1 MQVVKNNIFINRG
14 SHLLKLKT
22 MNTTIIAIHN
32 SESLYE
38 GIATTVNE
46 LLAMDS
52 IKDSDIISNHE
63 NSFFDDSSY
72 KVLTIKLPTP
82 YADDED
88 NYPVQDILWE
98 DLLHTLFLLLK
109 VAVPDSENCHLFIY
123 NDNTTETLELHHND
137 ETITIMYH
145 INNQN

>member
-1 MQVVKNNIFINRG
+1 
-14 SHLLKLKT
+14 

-46 LLAMDS
+46 LLAADWL
-52 IKDSDIISNHE
+52 KDSDLISNHQD
-63 NSFFDDSSY
+63 SFSDDSFY
-72 KVLTIKLPTP
+72 KVLTFKLPTP

-88 NYPVQDILWE
+88 NYPIQDNIWE
-98 DLLHTLFLLLK
+98 NLLTTLFSLLK
-109 VAVPDSENCHLFIY
+109 MDAPDSKNSHLFIY
-123 NDNTTETLELHHND
+123 NDNTTETLELHYND

-145 INNQN
+145 ISAQN

>member
-1 MQVVKNNIFINRG
+1 
-14 SHLLKLKT
+14 

-32 SESLYE
+32 SESLYD

-52 IKDSDIISNHE
+52 IKDSDLISNHQG
-63 NSFFDDSSY
+63 SFSDDSFY

-88 NYPVQDILWE
+88 NIPIQENLWKDLLDIL
-98 DLLHTLFLLLK
+98 FPLLK
-109 VAVPDSENCHLFIY
+109 TDTPDSKNSHLFIY
-123 NDNTTETLELHHND
+123 NDNTTETLELHFND
-137 ETITIMYH
+137 DTLTIMCH
-145 INNQN
+145 ISNQN

>member
-1 MQVVKNNIFINRG
+1 
-14 SHLLKLKT
+14 

-46 LLAMDS
+46 LLAADWL
-52 IKDSDIISNHE
+52 KDSDLISNHQD
-63 NSFFDDSSY
+63 SFLDDSFY
-72 KVLTIKLPTP
+72 KVLTFKLPTP

-88 NYPVQDILWE
+88 NYPIQDNIWE
-98 DLLHTLFLLLK
+98 NLITTFFSLLK
-109 VAVPDSENCHLFIY
+109 TDAPDSKNSHLFIY
-123 NDNTTETLELHHND
+123 NDNTTETLELHYND

-145 INNQN
+145 ISAQN

>member
-1 MQVVKNNIFINRG
+1 
-14 SHLLKLKT
+14 

-46 LLAMDS
+46 LLAADWL
-52 IKDSDIISNHE
+52 KDSDLISNHQD
-63 NSFFDDSSY
+63 SFLDDSFY
-72 KVLTIKLPTP
+72 KVLTFKLPTP

-88 NYPVQDILWE
+88 NYPIQDNIWENLLSIL
-98 DLLHTLFLLLK
+98 FSLLK
-109 VAVPDSENCHLFIY
+109 MDAPDSKNSHLFIY
-123 NDNTTETLELHHND
+123 NDNTTETLELHYND

-145 INNQN
+145 ISAQN

>member
-1 MQVVKNNIFINRG
+1 
-14 SHLLKLKT
+14 

-46 LLAMDS
+46 LLAADWL
-52 IKDSDIISNHE
+52 KDSDLISNHQD
-63 NSFFDDSSY
+63 SFSDDSFY
-72 KVLTIKLPTP
+72 KVLTFKLPTP

-88 NYPVQDILWE
+88 NYPIQDNIWENLLTIL
-98 DLLHTLFLLLK
+98 FSLLK
-109 VAVPDSENCHLFIY
+109 VDAPDSKNSHLFIY
-123 NDNTTETLELHHND
+123 NDNTTETLELHYND

-145 INNQN
+145 ISAQN

>member
-1 MQVVKNNIFINRG
+1 
-14 SHLLKLKT
+14 

-32 SESLYE
+32 SESLYD

-46 LLAMDS
+46 LLATDS
-52 IKDSDIISNHE
+52 FKGTDIISNHE
-63 NSFFDDSSY
+63 NSFIDDSLY

-88 NYPVQDILWE
+88 NYPVWE
-98 DLLHTLFLLLK
+98 VIWGDLLHILFLLLK
-109 VAVPDSENCHLFIY
+109 TAAPDPNDNTHLFIY
-123 NDNTTETLELHHND
+123 NDNTTETLELHDND

-145 INNQN
+145 ISNQN

>member
-1 MQVVKNNIFINRG
+1 
-14 SHLLKLKT
+14 

-46 LLAMDS
+46 LLATDS
-52 IKDSDIISNHE
+52 IKESDLLANHQD
-63 NSFFDDSSY
+63 SFFDDSFH
-72 KVLTIKLPTP
+72 KVLTFKLPTP

-88 NYPVQDILWE
+88 NYPIQDNLWK
-98 DLLHTLFLLLK
+98 DLLTILFPLLK
-109 VAVPDSENCHLFIY
+109 TDAPDSKNCHLFIY
-123 NDNTTETLELHHND
+123 NDNTTETLELHNND

-145 INNQN
+145 ISNQN

>member
-1 MQVVKNNIFINRG
+1 
-14 SHLLKLKT
+14 

-46 LLAMDS
+46 LLAADWL
-52 IKDSDIISNHE
+52 KDSDLISNHQD
-63 NSFFDDSSY
+63 SFSDDSFY
-72 KVLTIKLPTP
+72 KVLTFKLPTP

-88 NYPVQDILWE
+88 NYPIQDNIWENLISIL
-98 DLLHTLFLLLK
+98 FSLLK
-109 VAVPDSENCHLFIY
+109 VDAPDSKNSHLFIY
-123 NDNTTETLELHHND
+123 NDNTTETLELHYND

-145 INNQN
+145 ISAQN

>member
-1 MQVVKNNIFINRG
+1 
-14 SHLLKLKT
+14 

-46 LLAMDS
+46 LLAADWL
-52 IKDSDIISNHE
+52 KDSDLISNHQD
-63 NSFFDDSSY
+63 SFLDDSFY
-72 KVLTIKLPTP
+72 KVLTFKLPTP

-88 NYPVQDILWE
+88 NYPIQDNIWENLLTIL
-98 DLLHTLFLLLK
+98 FSLLK
-109 VAVPDSENCHLFIY
+109 MDAPDSKNSHLFIY
-123 NDNTTETLELHHND
+123 NDNTTETLELHYND

-145 INNQN
+145 ISAQN

>member
-1 MQVVKNNIFINRG
+1 
-14 SHLLKLKT
+14 

-52 IKDSDIISNHE
+52 IKDSNIITNHQDH
-63 NSFFDDSSY
+63 FFDDSSY
-72 KVLTIKLPTP
+72 KVLTIKYPTP

-88 NYPVQDILWE
+88 NYPVWE
-98 DLLHTLFLLLK
+98 VIWGDLLHILFLLLK
-109 VAVPDSENCHLFIY
+109 TDTPDYKNSHLFIY
-123 NDNTTETLELHHND
+123 NDNTTETLELHNND

-145 INNQN
+145 ISNQN

>member
-1 MQVVKNNIFINRG
+1 
-14 SHLLKLKT
+14 

-46 LLAMDS
+46 LLATDS
-52 IKDSDIISNHE
+52 IKESDLLANHQD
-63 NSFFDDSSY
+63 SFFDDSFH
-72 KVLTIKLPTP
+72 KVLTFKLPTP

-88 NYPVQDILWE
+88 NYPIQDNLWK
-98 DLLHTLFLLLK
+98 DLLTILFPLLK
-109 VAVPDSENCHLFIY
+109 MDAPDPTKNYHLFIY
-123 NDNTTETLELHHND
+123 NDNTTETLELHNND

-145 INNQN
+145 ISNQN

>member
-1 MQVVKNNIFINRG
+1 
-14 SHLLKLKT
+14 

-46 LLAMDS
+46 LLAADWL
-52 IKDSDIISNHE
+52 KDSDLISNHQD
-63 NSFFDDSSY
+63 SFLDDSFY
-72 KVLTIKLPTP
+72 KVLTFKLPTP

-88 NYPVQDILWE
+88 NDPIQDNIWE
-98 DLLHTLFLLLK
+98 NLITTLFSLLK
-109 VAVPDSENCHLFIY
+109 MDAPDSKNSHLFIY
-123 NDNTTETLELHHND
+123 NDNTTETLELHYND

-145 INNQN
+145 ISAQN

>member
-1 MQVVKNNIFINRG
+1 
-14 SHLLKLKT
+14 

-52 IKDSDIISNHE
+52 IKDSDLISNHQ
-63 NSFFDDSSY
+63 NSFSDDSFY

-88 NYPVQDILWE
+88 NYPIQEKLWKDLLDIL
-98 DLLHTLFLLLK
+98 FPLLK
-109 VAVPDSENCHLFIY
+109 TDTPDSKNCHLFIY
-123 NDNTTETLELHHND
+123 NDNTTETLELHFND
-137 ETITIMYH
+137 DTLTIMCH
-145 INNQN
+145 ISAQN